1 MREVQDT
8 EATADLSELLAAV
21 EQGETIVITRDG
33 KPVAHLIPTPKP
45 VPEPDWYSPEA
56 RKMAAEII
64 EKRQAIKD
72 KLRAAG
78 TAKVTIAEILAWR
91 NRDPQ

>member
-8 EATADLSELLAAV
+8 EAKADLHELLAAV
-21 EQGETIVITRDG
+21 EQGETIVITRDD
-33 KPVAHLIPTPKP
+33 KPVAHLIPTPNP

-56 RKMAAEII
+56 RKRAVEII
-64 EKRQAIKD
+64 KKRQAIKD

-78 TAKVTIAEILAWR
+78 TGKVTTAEILA
-91 NRDPQ
+91 